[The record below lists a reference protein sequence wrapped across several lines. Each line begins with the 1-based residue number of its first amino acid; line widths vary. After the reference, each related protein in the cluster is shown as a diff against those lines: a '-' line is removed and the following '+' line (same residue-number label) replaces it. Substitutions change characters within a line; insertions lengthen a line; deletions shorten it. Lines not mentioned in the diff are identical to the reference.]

1 MDNENGG
8 SNVNYIYGDMLTER
22 AKAFTGLESG
32 SIWFV
37 CFLPLL
43 GLFLEN
49 FAVSKWAGAFLW
61 VSVIILMPVCC
72 AADLRR
78 IKKLE
83 TDGRSIKKLE
93 KSVLLAPLYVYRREK
108 YCMRETYK
116 AIMLVVFSMAAV
128 IMNGF
133 TQGLSVHEGSVPVL
147 LRNTYVQNLDNF
159 SGSSQNVIGEQL
171 EEYLGEDAEWD
182 CKKSG
187 DVYTAVCSG
196 VHRKHREA
204 DPDGEAPDRSYWQQK
219 SRFQQIRHNGDQREL
234 GNHSKQ
240 GRGRKNYL
248 RHYPGG
254 ILIRGRR
261 RPDVQRTGGGYN
273 WLRLP

>member
-196 VHRKHREA
+196 VHNGKETEISFSVEHDGFTYIGCKVESISI
-204 DPDGEAPDRSYWQQK
+204 DGEKLKDNEYSDALTEIFIPEAAEESSSEDES
-219 SRFQQIRHNGDQREL
+219 E
-234 GNHSKQ
+234 
-240 GRGRKNYL
+240 
-248 RHYPGG
+248 
-254 ILIRGRR
+254 
-261 RPDVQRTGGGYN
+261 
-273 WLRLP
+273 